1 MTDCGIKINGQG
13 DRTAV
18 SITTTTFRVN
28 DISTLVTAEAGGG
41 REERE
46 GGGGERARERNTQK
60 IATGRDRE
68 RERGRVRG
76 SNGEKG
82 REVEGEGGGF
92 FRLEKMLYCFK
103 LNRPFTC
110 GLDSEMEVN
119 SNIRSHSWILF

>member
-68 RERGRVRG
+68 REGGRVRG
-76 SNGEKG
+76 SNGKKG
-82 REVEGEGGGF
+82 GRWRGRVGAF
-92 FRLEKMLYCFK
+92 S
-103 LNRPFTC
+103 
-110 GLDSEMEVN
+110 D
-119 SNIRSHSWILF
+119 